1 MRLWT
6 LHPRYLDA
14 AGLVALWREG
24 LLARA
29 VLRGRTRGYRHH
41 PQLERFRSHATP
53 CTAINH
59 YLYAVLAEA
68 VVRGYAF
75 DGRSIR
81 AARGRIAISVS
92 KGQLAHEWQH
102 LLRKLRQRS
111 PALYRK
117 WREERAPKPHP
128 LFRIVSGG
136 VAAWE
141 RSRPDTQLKVAAAL
155 HRDRRRGPRRPRDV
169 AGAPQPAPRRARRLA

>member
-53 CTAINH
+53 RTAINR
-59 YLYAVLAEA
+59 YLSAVLAEA
-68 VVRGYAF
+68 EVRGYAF

-81 AARGRIAISVS
+81 AARGRLTITVS
-92 KGQLAHEWQH
+92 KGQLTHEWHH
-102 LLRKLRQRS
+102 LLRKLRHRS
-111 PALYRK
+111 PALYRR
-117 WREERAPKPHP
+117 WREERSPQPHP
-128 LFRIVSGG
+128 LFRIVAGG
-136 VAAWE
+136 VASWE
-141 RSRPDTQLKVAAAL
+141 RSQPAAQLKAAAAL
-155 HRDRRRGPRRPRDV
+155 QRFRHRAPREPRDAPAARKPPRPGGRRP
-169 AGAPQPAPRRARRLA
+169 A

>member
-14 AGLVALWREG
+14 PGLVALWREG

-41 PQLERFRSHATP
+41 PQLERFRSHASP

-59 YLYAVLAEA
+59 YLSAVLTEA
-68 VVRGYAF
+68 AVRGYAF

-81 AARGRIAISVS
+81 APRGRIAITVS
-92 KGQLAHEWQH
+92 KGQLTHEWQH

-111 PALYRK
+111 PALYRR
-117 WREERAPKPHP
+117 WREERSPKPHP
-128 LFRIVSGG
+128 LFRIVAGG
-136 VAAWE
+136 VASWE
-141 RSRPDTQLKVAAAL
+141 RGKPVRP
-155 HRDRRRGPRRPRDV
+155 RGRRP
-169 AGAPQPAPRRARRLA
+169 A

>member
-53 CTAINH
+53 RTAINC
-59 YLYAVLAEA
+59 YLSAVLAEA
-68 VVRGYAF
+68 VMRGYAF
-75 DGRSIR
+75 DGRRIR
-81 AARGRIAISVS
+81 AARARSAITVS

-102 LLRKLRQRS
+102 LLRKLRRRS
-111 PALYRK
+111 PALYRR
-117 WREERAPKPHP
+117 WRGERAPKPHP
-128 LFRIVSGG
+128 LFRIVAGG
-136 VAAWE
+136 VATWE
-141 RSRPDTQLKVAAAL
+141 RTKP
-155 HRDRRRGPRRPRDV
+155 PRRTGRP
-169 AGAPQPAPRRARRLA
+169 PE